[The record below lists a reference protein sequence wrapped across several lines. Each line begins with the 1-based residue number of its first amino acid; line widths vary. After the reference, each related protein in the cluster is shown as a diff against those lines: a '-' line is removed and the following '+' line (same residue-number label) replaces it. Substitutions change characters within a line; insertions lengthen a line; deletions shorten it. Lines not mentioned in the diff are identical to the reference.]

1 MKAARR
7 NERPRVGAFHAGI
20 FQAAGFPAP
29 KPCPP
34 TATVEQPGGIL
45 LKEIPFHESDPHVK
59 DRDRDA
65 RGPGVQ

>member
-1 MKAARR
+1 MKAAQR
-7 NERPRVGAFHAGI
+7 NERQMVGAFDAGI
-20 FQAAGFPAP
+20 SHAASSPAP

-34 TATVEQPGGIL
+34 QSPLSPGGIL
-45 LKEIPFHESDPHVK
+45 LKEIPFYEPNPYVK